1 MLKNYFT
8 IAWRNLKKDKLF
20 SFIHISG
27 LALGMTV
34 ALLIGLWAWYMY
46 SYNRFLPGYQQAYQV
61 KLNFDYNGKILTQ
74 SGATLPLADALRS
87 KVPGIRFVAE
97 SDWFGQHGLTA
108 GEHKLYL
115 TGASMGT
122 DFFRIFP
129 FPFVEGDAATALR
142 DPYSIVLT
150 QSAARALF
158 GSADALNKMVRYEN
172 THDLKVT
179 GVVKDPPGNSSFQ
192 FSFII
197 PFSYDELTGNF
208 VKKSRSN
215 WGNHSFPIYVGLEPN
230 ASPEQV
236 GRLIR
241 DLQQDNEHPTAAKI
255 GVILH
260 PFTQWRLYA
269 IFENGR
275 AVGGYIEY
283 VRIYSFI
290 AVLVLLIACINF
302 TNLSTA
308 RSEKRAR
315 EVGVRKV
322 VGSERRD
329 LIIQFLAESLVVA
342 FIAFGIALLLAQ
354 LALPGF
360 NSLFDVTLQIPFS
373 STVFWTVMV
382 GYVLLTGVLAGIRP
396 AFYFSGFE
404 PVKILKGTFTSGKSA
419 AWSRKTLVVVQ
430 FACSFALIIV
440 TLIVYQQV
448 RYAQSRPTGF
458 DKNGLVA
465 ADVSPDLLKNYE
477 PLKNELLQSG
487 LATSVTKSSTSLDGF
502 AASFAIKEWPGRK
515 KDEYL
520 EMATTAVSDNYFKT
534 VGMTL
539 KKGRDF
545 KGAEDTMS
553 LVLNEA
559 AVKRLRLTQP
569 INSLI
574 TLDYTQVPM
583 RVIGVVQDAVMGSP
597 FGAAVPTLFVYNTGW
612 ASAILVRLSPER
624 SLSDGMKRMGAVF
637 GKYNPA
643 YPFVYHF
650 VDEEYEHKFDAE
662 AQAGQ
667 LAALSA
673 TLAIVI
679 SCLGLLGLASY
690 VAERRTKEIGI
701 RKVMGATPWRLWR
714 LLSTEFLLLVVI
726 SCVVASPVAY
736 FLAHGW
742 LEKYSYRISIGPGVF
757 ILATA
762 LALTITLITISA
774 QIVRAALVN
783 PVKSLRNA

>member
-46 SYNRFLPGYQQAYQV
+46 SYNRFLPGYKQAYQV

-87 KVPGIRFVAE
+87 KVPGIRYVAE
-97 SDWFGQHGLTA
+97 SDWMGQHGLAA

-115 TGASMGT
+115 TGGAMGA

-129 FPFVEGDAATALR
+129 FPFVEGDAGSALQ

-150 QSAARALF
+150 QSAAKALF
-158 GSADALNKMVRYEN
+158 GSEDALNKTVRYEN

-192 FSFII
+192 FSYII
-197 PFSYDELTGNF
+197 PFGYDELTGDW

-215 WGNHSFPIYVGLEPN
+215 WGNHSFPIYVGLEPS

-236 GRLIR
+236 GRLVHN
-241 DLQQDNEHPTAAKI
+241 LQQDNEHSTTAKI

-260 PFTQWRLYA
+260 PFAKWRLYA
-269 IFENGR
+269 IFENGK

-322 VGSERRD
+322 VGSGRRD
-329 LIIQFLAESLVVA
+329 LIVQFLAESLVIA

-354 LALPGF
+354 LAMPGF
-360 NSLFDVTLQIPFS
+360 NALFDVTLQMPFS
-373 STVFWTVMV
+373 NPVFWAVMV
-382 GYVLLTGVLAGIRP
+382 GYVLLTGLLAGIRP

-404 PVKILKGTFTSGKSA
+404 PVKILKGTFSSGKSA
-419 AWSRKTLVVVQ
+419 AWSRRTLVVVQ

-448 RYAQSRPTGF
+448 RYAQSRPAGF
-458 DKNGLVA
+458 DKNGLIA
-465 ADVSPDLLKNYE
+465 ADISPDLAKNYE
-477 PLKNELLQSG
+477 PLRNELLQSG
-487 LATSVTKSSTSLDGF
+487 LATSVTKSSASLDGW
-502 AASFAIKEWPGRK
+502 AASFTVNDWPGRR
-515 KDEYL
+515 KDESM
-520 EMATTAVSDNYFKT
+520 EMAITAVSDDYFKT

-539 KKGRDF
+539 KEGRDF
-545 KGAEDTMS
+545 KAAVDTMS

-559 AVKRLRLTQP
+559 AVRQLRLTHP
-569 INSLI
+569 INSLVTI
-574 TLDYTQVPM
+574 NDMTVPM
-583 RVIGVVQDAVMGSP
+583 RVIGVLQDAVMGSP
-597 FGAAVPTLFVYNTGW
+597 FGAAVPTLFLYNTGW
-612 ASAILVRLSPER
+612 ASTILVRMAPGRPLPE
-624 SLSDGMKRMGAVF
+624 GMKRMGTVF

-701 RKVMGATPWRLWR
+701 RKVMGATPWRLLR
-714 LLSTEFLLLVVI
+714 LLSTEFLLLVMI
-726 SCVVASPVAY
+726 SCAVASPVAY

-742 LEKYSYRISIGPGVF
+742 LARYSYRISIGPGVF
-757 ILATA
+757 IVATV
-762 LALTITLITISA
+762 LALIITLITISA
-774 QIVRAALVN
+774 QIVKAALVN

>member
-1 MLKNYFT
+1 MLKNYFKT
-8 IAWRNLKKDKLF
+8 AWRNLKKDKLF
-20 SFIHISG
+20 SFIHVSG
-27 LALGMTV
+27 LALGMAV

-46 SYNRFLPGYQQAYQV
+46 SYDRFLAGYKQAYQV

-87 KVPGIRFVAE
+87 KVPGIRYVVK
-97 SDWFGQHGLTA
+97 SNWIGQHGLTA
-108 GEHKLYL
+108 GEHKLYEMG
-115 TGASMGT
+115 GAMGA

-129 FPFVEGDAATALR
+129 FPFVEGDAGSALK

-158 GSADALNKMVRYEN
+158 GSADALNKTVRYEN

-179 GVVKDPPGNSSFQ
+179 GVVRDLPGNSSFQ
-192 FSFII
+192 FGFIM
-197 PFSYDELTGNF
+197 PFSYCEQADDW
-208 VKKSRSN
+208 VKQNRAN
-215 WGNHSFPIYVGLEPN
+215 WGNHSFPIYVGLEPS
-230 ASPEQV
+230 ASPDQV
-236 GRLIR
+236 GRLISN
-241 DLQQDNEHPTAAKI
+241 LQQDGEHPTTAKI

-260 PFTQWRLYA
+260 PFSQWQLYSN
-269 IFENGR
+269 FENGR
-275 AVGGYIEY
+275 VAGGYIEY
-283 VRIYSFI
+283 VRIYSLI

-322 VGSERRD
+322 VGSERRN
-329 LIIQFLAESLVVA
+329 LIAQFLTESLVIA
-342 FIAFGIALLLAQ
+342 FIAFGIALLLTQ

-360 NSLFDVTLQIPFS
+360 NNLFNVTLQMPFS
-373 STVFWTVMV
+373 NPVFWALMT
-382 GYVLLTGVLAGIRP
+382 GYVVLTGIVAGIRP

-404 PVKILKGTFTSGKSA
+404 PVKILKGTFSSGKSA
-419 AWSRKTLVVVQ
+419 AWSRRTLVVIQ

-448 RYAQSRPTGF
+448 RYAQNRPAGF

-465 ADVSPDLLKNYE
+465 ADISPDLAKNYE

-487 LATSVTKSSTSLDGF
+487 LAVAVTKSSTSLDGWS
-502 AASFAIKEWPGRK
+502 ASFAIKDWPGK
-515 KDEYL
+515 KTDESL
-520 EMATTAVSDNYFKT
+520 EMATTSVSDDYFRT
-534 VGMTL
+534 VGMTI
-539 KKGRDF
+539 KEGRDF
-545 KGAEDTMS
+545 KGPQDTMS
-553 LVLNEA
+553 LVINEA
-559 AVKRLRLTQP
+559 AVKRLRLTHP

-574 TLDYTQVPM
+574 NVDYTQVPM
-583 RVIGVVQDAVMGSP
+583 RVVGVVQDAVMGSP
-597 FGAAVPTLFVYNTGW
+597 FYAANPTLFIFNTGW
-612 ASAILVRLSPER
+612 AGAILVRLAPGRPLADET
-624 SLSDGMKRMGAVF
+624 KRVGTVF

-650 VDEEYEHKFDAE
+650 IDEEYKHKFDTE
-662 AQAGQ
+662 AQSGQ

-714 LLSTEFLLLVVI
+714 LLSTEFLLLVIV
-726 SCVVASPVAY
+726 SCAVASPVAY
-736 FLAHGW
+736 LLAHGW
-742 LEKYSYRISIGPGVF
+742 LAKYSYRIEIAPGVF
-757 ILATA
+757 VAATV
-762 LALTITLITISA
+762 LSLFITACTISA
-774 QIVRAALVN
+774 QIIKAALVN

>member
-1 MLKNYFT
+1 MLKSYFKL
-8 IAWRNLKKDKLF
+8 AWRNLKKDKLF

-46 SYNRFLPGYQQAYQV
+46 SYNRFLPGYRQAYQV
-61 KLNFDYNGKILTQ
+61 KLNFDYKDHIQTQ

-87 KVPGIRFVAE
+87 QVPGIRYVAE
-97 SDWFGQHGLTA
+97 SDWLGQHGLTA
-108 GEHKLYL
+108 GERKLYL
-115 TGASMGT
+115 RGGAMGA
-122 DFFRIFP
+122 DFFHIFP

-150 QSAARALF
+150 QSGAKALF
-158 GSADALNKMVRYEN
+158 GSADALNKIVRYEN

-197 PFSYDELTGNF
+197 PFSYDEQNADW
-208 VKKSRSN
+208 VKQSRTN
-215 WGNHSFPIYVGLEPN
+215 WGNHSYPVYVGLEPN

-236 GRLIR
+236 GRLVH
-241 DLQQDNEHPTAAKI
+241 DLQQDNEHPTTAKI
-255 GVILH
+255 GVVLH
-260 PFTQWRLYA
+260 PFAKWRLYA
-269 IFENGR
+269 QFENGE

-329 LIIQFLAESLVVA
+329 LIVQFLAESLVVA

-360 NSLFDVTLQIPFS
+360 NSLFDVTLQMPFS
-373 STVFWTVMV
+373 NPVFWALMI

-404 PVKILKGTFTSGKSA
+404 PVKILKGTFSSGKPA
-419 AWSRKTLVVVQ
+419 AWSRRTLVVVQ

-448 RYAQSRPTGF
+448 RHAQNRPAGF

-465 ADVSPDLLKNYE
+465 ADVSPDLAKNYE

-487 LATSVTKSSTSLDGF
+487 LAASVTKSSASLDGF
-502 AASFAIKEWPGRK
+502 AASFAIKDWPGRK
-515 KDEYL
+515 KDESL
-520 EMATTAVSDNYFKT
+520 EMATTSVSDDYFKT
-534 VGMTL
+534 VGMTI
-539 KKGRDF
+539 KEGRDF
-545 KGAEDTMS
+545 KGPIDTMS

-559 AVKRLRLTQP
+559 AVKRLRLSHP
-569 INSLI
+569 VNSLI
-574 TLDYTQVPM
+574 SLDYTQVPM

-597 FGAAVPTLFVYNTGW
+597 FQAAVPTLFVYNTGW
-612 ASAILVRLSPER
+612 ASAILVRLSPGR
-624 SLSDGMKRMGAVF
+624 PLTDGVKRMGSVF

-690 VAERRTKEIGI
+690 VAERRSKEIGI

-714 LLSTEFLLLVVI
+714 LLSTEFLLLVII

-742 LEKYSYRISIGPGVF
+742 LAKYSYRVSIGPGVF
-757 ILATA
+757 ILATV

-774 QIVRAALVN
+774 QIVKTALVN

>member
-1 MLKNYFT
+1 MLRNYFK

-27 LALGMTV
+27 LALGMSV

-46 SYNRFLPGYQQAYQV
+46 SYDRFLPGYKQAYQV

-74 SGATLPLADALRS
+74 SGATLPLAHALRS
-87 KVPGIRFVAE
+87 KVPGIRYVAE
-97 SDWFGQHGLTA
+97 SNWMGQHGLTA

-115 TGASMGT
+115 MGGAMGA
-122 DFFRIFP
+122 DFFHIFP
-129 FPFVEGDAATALR
+129 FPFVEGDAATALQ

-150 QSAARALF
+150 QSAAKSLF
-158 GSADALNKMVRYEN
+158 GSEDALNKMVRYEN

-179 GVVKDPPGNSSFQ
+179 GVVKDVPGNSSFQ
-192 FSFII
+192 FSFIM
-197 PFSYDELTGNF
+197 PFSYSAQMEDW
-208 VKKSRSN
+208 VKQSLGN
-215 WGNHSFPIYVGLEPN
+215 WGNHSFPIYVGLEPS

-236 GRLIR
+236 GRLIHNI
-241 DLQQDNEHPTAAKI
+241 QQDNEHPTTAKI

-260 PFTQWRLYA
+260 PFTQWRLYDM
-269 IFENGR
+269 FENGR

-283 VRIYSFI
+283 VRIYSLI

-322 VGSERRD
+322 VGSARRD
-329 LIIQFLAESLVVA
+329 LIVQFLMESLVIA
-342 FIAFGIALLLAQ
+342 FIAFAIALLLAQ

-360 NSLFDVTLQIPFS
+360 NTLFEVTLDIPFS
-373 STVFWTVMV
+373 NPVFWTVMT
-382 GYVLLTGVLAGIRP
+382 GYVVLTGVLAGIRP

-404 PVKILKGTFTSGKSA
+404 PVKILKGTFSSGKSA
-419 AWSRKTLVVVQ
+419 AWSRRTLVVIQ

-448 RYAQSRPTGF
+448 RYAQSRPAGF

-465 ADVSPDLLKNYE
+465 ADVSPDLQKNYE

-487 LATSVTKSSTSLDGF
+487 LATAVTKSSTSLDGW
-502 AASFAIKEWPGRK
+502 AASFAIKDWPGRK
-515 KDEYL
+515 KDESL
-520 EMATTAVSDNYFKT
+520 EMATTSVSDDYFKT
-534 VGMTL
+534 VGMTI
-539 KKGRDF
+539 KEGRDF
-545 KGAEDTMS
+545 EGAIDTMS

-559 AVKRLRLTQP
+559 AVKRLRLTHP

-574 TLDYTQVPM
+574 SLEYTKVPM

-612 ASAILVRLSPER
+612 ASAILVRLSPGR
-624 SLSDGMKRMGAVF
+624 PLPDGVKRMGTVF

-714 LLSTEFLLLVVI
+714 LLSTEFLLLVII

-736 FLAHGW
+736 FLAQGW
-742 LEKYSYRISIGPGVF
+742 LAKYSYRIGIGPGVF
-757 ILATA
+757 VLATA
-762 LALTITLITISA
+762 LALFITLLTISA
-774 QIVRAALVN
+774 QIVKAALVN